1 MHPTRRRAAW
11 VLLLLVGLLAALW
24 FFSRSP
30 SSTKAEVPTAEFVT
44 PTQTP
49 LPASNAAPPRQ
60 VHDDDA
66 GAADAP
72 LKRRQVELA
81 FTTPTPTTPGGL
93 RAVRAMGPK
102 QPLDKRAA
110 PGARAAQELEIL
122 GYAFEALE
130 EDVRE
135 CLAEWEALDAGATGE
150 VMLLFDL
157 DSKGLQKTWLESA
170 ADVPFG
176 PRSCI
181 SNAVYGLDW
190 SNVVTAPAQVSQRF
204 DLGAPDGG

>member
-1 MHPTRRRAAW
+1 
-11 VLLLLVGLLAALW
+11 
-24 FFSRSP
+24 
-30 SSTKAEVPTAEFVT
+30 
-44 PTQTP
+44 
-49 LPASNAAPPRQ
+49 
-60 VHDDDA
+60 
-66 GAADAP
+66 
-72 LKRRQVELA
+72 
-81 FTTPTPTTPGGL
+81 
-93 RAVRAMGPK
+93 MGPK

-150 VMLLFDL
+150 VMLLFEL

-190 SNVVTAPAQVSQRF
+190 SNVVTEPAQVSQRF

>member
-1 MHPTRRRAAW
+1 
-11 VLLLLVGLLAALW
+11 
-24 FFSRSP
+24 
-30 SSTKAEVPTAEFVT
+30 
-44 PTQTP
+44 
-49 LPASNAAPPRQ
+49 
-60 VHDDDA
+60 
-66 GAADAP
+66 
-72 LKRRQVELA
+72 
-81 FTTPTPTTPGGL
+81 
-93 RAVRAMGPK
+93 MGPK
-102 QPLDKRAA
+102 QPLDKRTA